1 MSEDRADLILE
12 HLRVIRGDIPE
23 IKTDLVV
30 IKQRLRPASSATASV
45 SGRVDRIASDIAP
58 IKRRLDLVKA

>member
-23 IKTDLVV
+23 IKTDLVE
-30 IKQRLRPASSATASV
+30 IKQRLGLLEAQHASV
-45 SGRVDRIASDIAP
+45 SGRVDRIAGDVAP
-58 IKRRLDLVKA
+58 IKRRLDLVEA